1 MVKQFLILVLLLVLL
16 IGFVAGHSLY
26 YNRATPEETILA
38 VSNLTKVTSPSLSV
52 AYYEP
57 RLLQFEAP
65 VNPSYPEMSAIDR
78 TDFIYEK

>member
-1 MVKQFLILVLLLVLL
+1 MVKQFLILVFLLVLL

-26 YNRATPEETILA
+26 YDRTTTEKAILA
-38 VSNLTKVTSPSLSV
+38 VSKLTKVTSPSLSV

-57 RLLQFEAP
+57 RLLEFEVP
-65 VNPSYPEMSAIDR
+65 VNPSYPEMPAIDR